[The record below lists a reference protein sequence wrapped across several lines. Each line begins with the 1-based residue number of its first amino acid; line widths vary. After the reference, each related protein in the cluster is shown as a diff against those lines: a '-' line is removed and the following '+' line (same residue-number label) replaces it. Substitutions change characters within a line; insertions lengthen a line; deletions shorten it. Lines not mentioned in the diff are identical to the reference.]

1 MKALK
6 WTQFPRPALIIIL
19 RKGFSEEE
27 REKISL
33 VREHWSNLVILYLGF
48 VNISF
53 RCYQAV
59 PMMIALYQAL
69 LPSLVLFFFFFF
81 SCLLFFVCLFWV
93 FISFF
98 FFFLLQF
105 RLISFSP
112 SWREMFAI
120 NLHRYHRMG
129 SRLNEHTRRFRKV
142 NTW

>member
-33 VREHWSNLVILYLGF
+33 VREYWSNLVILYLGF

-81 SCLLFFVCLFWV
+81 SCLLFFFCLFWV

-98 FFFLLQF
+98 FFPFTIQTYLFFTILKGDVCYKSAQVSQNG
-105 RLISFSP
+105 I
-112 SWREMFAI
+112 
-120 NLHRYHRMG
+120 
-129 SRLNEHTRRFRKV
+129 KV
-142 NTW
+142 EWTHKKI